1 MVFINVQRNKSLAG
15 IKENCTLDGRSY
27 CDILTCYNLLYGMPG
42 RGYPYGV
49 PGRGYPYSTP
59 TNFLRK
65 ETLGT
70 KYYFLLS
77 SKIFRY
83 LTFSKHKSFIS
94 LSGAFYFCFNH
105 QESLQ
110 TASLDRSI
118 LRDCTGNSLLRS
130 GHNEFN

>member
-1 MVFINVQRNKSLAG
+1 MVFINVQRNKSLAE

-49 PGRGYPYSTP
+49 PGRGYPYSILYRVIYSTGNLGIQMIVIVTLP
-59 TNFLRK
+59 PPPPPPPTTNFLRK

-83 LTFSKHKSFIS
+83 LTFSKHK
-94 LSGAFYFCFNH
+94 
-105 QESLQ
+105 
-110 TASLDRSI
+110 T
-118 LRDCTGNSLLRS
+118 
-130 GHNEFN
+130 